1 MISQMKLK
9 SPRSAWLMELLASK
23 PPVEQAAVEVTM
35 DAPGWPFD
43 NSL

>member
-1 MISQMKLK
+1 MLISQMK

-23 PPVEQAAVEVTM
+23 PPEEQAAVEATM

-43 NSL
+43 SSL